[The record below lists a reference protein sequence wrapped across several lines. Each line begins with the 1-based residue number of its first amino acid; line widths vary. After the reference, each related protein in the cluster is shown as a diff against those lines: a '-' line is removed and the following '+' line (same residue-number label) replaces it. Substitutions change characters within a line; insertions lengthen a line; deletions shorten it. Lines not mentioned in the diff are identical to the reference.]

1 MVALITGGLGA
12 LCRRSADPERDVD
25 ELLPCLAIMR
35 MELATIDEVV
45 EMLKVLWPS
54 PPVPTMST

>member
-1 MVALITGGLGA
+1 LGA
-12 LCRRSADPERDVD
+12 RWRRSAEPESEVD

-35 MELATIDEVV
+35 MELATIEEVV

-54 PPVPTMST
+54 PPVPTISTCGTH